1 MTNWP
6 VDATTRSVA
15 LAVLRHGP
23 ISRADVAR
31 LLGLSSGS
39 LTRITKPLIESGVI
53 KQGPPSVLEI
63 GRPPLPLRVVDESA
77 SFLGVKIVPGHAWVV
92 RTGLAG
98 EVHHASELDLD
109 TTTLESTAQG
119 LAEMVRDAQ
128 GLAAVGVCLPAS
140 VEPDGV
146 LHATRML
153 RWPGGGNLSRRL
165 RELTGVDCA
174 AANDI
179 DGLTLYQH
187 WFGAGRGLTHFA
199 VVTFGLGVGCG
210 AVVDDQLLLGRQGAA
225 GILGRLW
232 LPDGRILG
240 DVLSFDAVAQ
250 AASDLVGR
258 PLTFDEA
265 LTTAAAKPAVADAQR
280 AMGWLVRGAAIAFA
294 PESILI
300 TGEGIQFLQ
309 GSLDVVREVLT
320 HDWREDLRFPE
331 LVLAPLDFHDYARGA
346 AVAAIRQRFT
356 SPA

>member
-119 LAEMVRDAQ
+119 LAEMVREAQ

-232 LPDGRILG
+232 LPDGRIFG

-300 TGEGIQFLQ
+300 TGEGIQLLQ

-320 HDWREDLRFPE
+320 HDWREDLRIPE